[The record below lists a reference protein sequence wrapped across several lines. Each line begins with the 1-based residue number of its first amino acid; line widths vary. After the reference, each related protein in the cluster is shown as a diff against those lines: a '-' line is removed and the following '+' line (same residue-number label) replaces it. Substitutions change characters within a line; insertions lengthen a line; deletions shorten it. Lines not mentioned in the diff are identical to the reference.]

1 MEICERTTADIVT
14 LSLSGKLDGTT
25 AKSFEEKILT
35 RIDSGDRRFI
45 IDVSELHY
53 ISSAGLRVILIAA
66 KSLAGRGRRLA
77 LCSLGPRVAQV
88 IELGEFDSLANLSIY
103 PDRAAALVGRRCS

>member
-1 MEICERTTADIVT
+1 LSDHEDARIVAPAGRLDALSAPAFLLAVNTALQAGDAD
-14 LSLSGKLDGTT
+14 LL
-25 AKSFEEKILT
+25 
-35 RIDSGDRRFI
+35 IDLAA
-45 IDVSELHY
+45 VSY

-103 PDRAAALVGRRCS
+103 PDRAAALVGRWCS